1 MTGELHGELNE
12 EAVEWRGFGDVR
24 VIEGCEL
31 GGFLLSREFLMGGCD
46 VVGVSDG
53 GPHATLERGT
63 GVVGGRLSQLLFSG
77 LDSSGAAQL
86 AGCGVDP
93 GEGEGEGESRWAGG
107 KGRSASPACW
117 TAPWSSSGTW
127 SSLLSILWAG
137 ASPLC
142 LWRSCPLALCLLY
155 GVVLVFVE
163 NQGGLVPTL
172 EATPSPSLGG
182 WWSCPSPRCWASAS
196 TLRM

>member
-1 MTGELHGELNE
+1 MTGELRGELNE
-12 EAVEWRGFGDVR
+12 E
-24 VIEGCEL
+24 
-31 GGFLLSREFLMGGCD
+31 
-46 VVGVSDG
+46 VS
-53 GPHATLERGT
+53 LERGT
-63 GVVGGRLSQLLFSG
+63 GVVGGGLSQLLLSG

-93 GEGEGEGESRWAGG
+93 GEGGGEDASRWAGG

-127 SSLLSILWAG
+127 SSILSVLWAG
-137 ASPLC
+137 VSSLC
-142 LWRSCPLALCLLY
+142 VWRSCPLALCLLY

-182 WWSCPSPRCWASAS
+182 WWSCLSPRCWASVS
-196 TLRM
+196 TLRV